1 MKKVV
6 ILGAKGG
13 LGEYLIDKFEEN
25 GWKVFGFD
33 RKDLDITNTIKS
45 REKIEEIQPEVVI
58 NAAALNDVD
67 EIEESKQKFKRAQEV
82 NGYAPGQL
90 AKICAD
96 NNIKF
101 IHYSTDFV
109 FAGDKKKGYTEDDEP
124 NPINKYGETK
134 LLGEQQV
141 KEKGDDYYIIRAARL
156 FGEQGSSSNSKRSFV
171 DTMIYLATEG
181 EQDKLEIVDEQ
192 EGSPTYKK
200 DLAQTTK
207 EIVEKDYDP
216 GVYHAANK
224 GSCTW
229 YEWAETT
236 FEYADIDVDYKA
248 VTAEE
253 FPRPAEIPDYS
264 ELKNNKLP
272 EQRHWKK
279 ALKDY
284 LS

>member
-1 MKKVV
+1 
-6 ILGAKGG
+6 
-13 LGEYLIDKFEEN
+13 LGEYLIDEFEEN

-33 RKDLDITNTIKS
+33 REGLDITNTTKG

-67 EIEESKQKFKRAQEV
+67 GIEENKQKFKRAQEV

-90 AKICAD
+90 AEICAD

-109 FAGDKKKGYTEDDEP
+109 FKGDKKEGYTEDDEP

-141 KEKGDDYYIIRAARL
+141 KEKGHDYYIIRAARL

-181 EQDKLEIVDEQ
+181 KQDKLEIVDEQ
-192 EGSPTYKK
+192 EGSLTYKK

-229 YEWAETT
+229 YEWAEKT

-264 ELKNNKLP
+264 ELKNTKLP